1 MQQTM
6 LLTNRDI
13 YARVIAL
20 EEQFGGELLPSLE
33 AYLLSFWSLVVTE
46 STDLIDVYQ
55 LLSWLERAFEHEPP
69 PFQPHWLDIPSP
81 QPFRKRI
88 ATFSDWEDVIL
99 FQIADLHRMAESG
112 DLTSPNRYEGIT
124 SPSGTQW
131 YNFDPITYLECAVRG
146 TMGGHR
152 ITQLIRTEHAA
163 THYVRNHTGYVI
175 RTFTWADM
183 ILMATFGQMYA

>member
-6 LLTNRDI
+6 LLTNRDF

-33 AYLLSFWSLVVTE
+33 TYLLSLWSLVVTE
-46 STDLIDVYQ
+46 STDLIDAYQ

-69 PFQPHWLDIPSP
+69 PFQPHWFNYPLP

-99 FQIADLHRMAESG
+99 FQIADLRRMAESG
-112 DLTSPNRYEGIT
+112 DLTSPGRYEGIT
-124 SPSGTQW
+124 SPSGAQW

-146 TMGGHR
+146 TMGGYHPNR
-152 ITQLIRTEHAA
+152 LVQTENEAAHCAFNRTS
-163 THYVRNHTGYVI
+163 YVI

-183 ILMATFGQMYA
+183 ILMATFGQMYE